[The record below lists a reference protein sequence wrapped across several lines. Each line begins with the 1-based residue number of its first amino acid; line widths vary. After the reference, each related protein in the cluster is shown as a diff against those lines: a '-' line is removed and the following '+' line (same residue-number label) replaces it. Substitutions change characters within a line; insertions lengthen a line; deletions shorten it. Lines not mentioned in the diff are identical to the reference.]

1 MAYMIQGGIWSSV
14 FAVPTAVVDQHIKM
28 CSPISLKI
36 LLILL
41 RNPGVP
47 VDAQWIAQRLNL
59 PLADICDGLGY
70 WVETGLLTESDE
82 TAQAQQTSDNV
93 VPVQHISS
101 TSTSTPPMQPV
112 FLQEAQNPKTG
123 QRLVTISSRPNIS
136 REDVV
141 ELAQRDSSFASLLQE
156 AQEVLG
162 APLTPTESKTLAS
175 LCAYDGFHPDVV
187 LMLLQYCVSSGKK
200 SMNFVD
206 KIAASWLEK
215 GISSHEQVEQEILRL
230 TQEDQR
236 EKQIKKAFGIYN
248 RGLTPREREY
258 IPRWYA
264 LELAE
269 PLLFLACER
278 AVENTGKVSFA
289 YADKILTS
297 WKSKGISTIQA
308 ALEDLKNGSPKPSA
322 QNKSAQTG
330 ESSIDMDRL
339 HQMLH
344 GQI

>member
-93 VPVQHISS
+93 VPVQHTPSASS
-101 TSTSTPPMQPV
+101 PV
-112 FLQEAQNPKTG
+112 QSAFFQESQDPKTG
-123 QRLVTISSRPNIS
+123 QRMVTISSRPKIS
-136 REDVV
+136 REDVA
-141 ELAQRDSSFASLLQE
+141 ELAQRDSSFASLLHE

-162 APLTPTESKTLAS
+162 APLTPTESEILAS
-175 LCAYDGFHPDVV
+175 LCAYYGLHPDVV

-200 SMNFVD
+200 SMNFVE

-297 WKSKGISTIQA
+297 WKAKGISTIQA
-308 ALEDLKNGSPKPSA
+308 ALEDLKNGSPKPST